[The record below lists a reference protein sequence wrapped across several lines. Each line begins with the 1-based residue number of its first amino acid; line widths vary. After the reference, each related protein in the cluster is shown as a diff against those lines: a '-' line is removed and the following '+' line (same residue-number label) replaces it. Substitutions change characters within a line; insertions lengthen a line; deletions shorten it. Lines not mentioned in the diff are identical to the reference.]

1 MGQQAVVNVGLNAAG
16 INQQELMAAPF
27 AITEN
32 TVAGNAGRIFHNG
45 KALAGQLVKSVD
57 LPTLGRLTM
66 ATIGFAIVKCL
77 LT

>member
-32 TVAGNAGRIFHNG
+32 TVAGNAGLVVHDG
-45 KALAGQLVKSVD
+45 QALTHQL
-57 LPTLGRLTM
+57 
-66 ATIGFAIVKCL
+66 IEKCGL
-77 LT
+77 SHIRASYYCYYLHIISPVLSF